1 MLDGRFTTKFLPLP
15 TSFARREDWKR
26 PLLPAKG
33 PVMSRRT
40 RYTQAAG
47 SVLAISII
55 AGAVAGSIV
64 GQPSVGFL
72 AGLAAGILLAI
83 LFWLNERRR

>member
-1 MLDGRFTTKFLPLP
+1 
-15 TSFARREDWKR
+15 
-26 PLLPAKG
+26 
-33 PVMSRRT
+33 MSERMRN
-40 RYTQAAG
+40 TQAAG

-55 AGAVAGSIV
+55 AGAVAGIIV

-72 AGLAAGILLAI
+72 VGLAAGLLLAF

>member
-1 MLDGRFTTKFLPLP
+1 
-15 TSFARREDWKR
+15 
-26 PLLPAKG
+26 
-33 PVMSRRT
+33 MSERMRNS
-40 RYTQAAG
+40 RAAG

-55 AGAVAGSIV
+55 GGAVAGVIV
-64 GQPSVGFL
+64 GQPSIGFL

>member
-1 MLDGRFTTKFLPLP
+1 M
-15 TSFARREDWKR
+15 AN
-26 PLLPAKG
+26 
-33 PVMSRRT
+33 RT

-55 AGAVAGSIV
+55 AGAVAGTIV

-72 AGLAAGILLAI
+72 VGFAAGLLLAI
-83 LFWLNERRR
+83 LFWLNDRRR